1 MMTDLLASLVDR
13 ALDRVSVLQRRQPTL
28 FEPVAEAVFGKRPQ
42 FDNESSLQ
50 EEEIV
55 AVHESGPSARR
66 DRSIDYSLQF
76 PGPLLSAES
85 QFSDA
90 QAQPIRRRKTL
101 HPGPLPEDKPEA
113 NLQRL
118 VAPATIKSVPKA
130 RDEHS
135 ANEAM
140 RHSIA
145 KPEAITI
152 APQRLIETIVERKV
166 EREVVAEHLET
177 TRNIGETHS
186 FVPPARIPKES
197 TQANDKE
204 GKQPQKSESRSVVT
218 PKEPA
223 VIKPRTQKKAI
234 APRGPSPVRRAV
246 SPSDLTSVL
255 KQPAAPIIH
264 VTIGRVEVRATA
276 PASEPAK
283 KAHPAGPRL
292 GLEDYLR
299 SRSKGN

>member
-1 MMTDLLASLVDR
+1 MTDLLASLVDR
-13 ALDRVSVLQRRQPTL
+13 ALDRVSILQRRQPTL

-55 AVHESGPSARR
+55 AVHEPGPSPRR
-66 DRSIDYSLQF
+66 DCSINNSLQS

-85 QFSDA
+85 QSSHA
-90 QAQPIRRRKTL
+90 QARPIRRRKTVD
-101 HPGPLPEDKPEA
+101 PGPLSEDMPETSLHGP
-113 NLQRL
+113 
-118 VAPATIKSVPKA
+118 VAPAPVKSVPKA
-130 RDEHS
+130 RDEQS
-135 ANEAM
+135 GNEAM
-140 RHSIA
+140 QHSIA

-177 TRNIGETHS
+177 TRNIDETQS
-186 FVPPARIPKES
+186 FVPPARTPKDS

-204 GKQPQKSESRSVVT
+204 GKQPQQSESISVVT

-223 VIKPRTQKKAI
+223 FIKPRTQKKAI
-234 APRGPSPVRRAV
+234 APREPSPLRRAV
-246 SPSDLTSVL
+246 SPSNSTSVL

-264 VTIGRVEVRATA
+264 VTIGRVEVRATP
-276 PASEPAK
+276 PATERAK

-292 GLEDYLR
+292 SLEDYLR